1 MLVFLGPKRSWEFF
15 WVFIKKSKK
24 SEKMRFFRKKA
35 YGLEDIFAQ
44 SRIIMYHAKLRKKCL
59 KKKRKK
65 KGISFFET
73 FFLKWK
79 LDIYFC
85 PFLKLK
91 KKFWKLKNFPFSP
104 SRWNYSAKMKLTYSL
119 KKEFTKRSSKNAKWV
134 LTRLK
139 TRIGL
144 FEDLLISRRVFI
156 DDYATTHPLHSPFH
170 RINSARWRKWKV
182 F

>member
-15 WVFIKKSKK
+15 GVFRKKSKK

-35 YGLEDIFAQ
+35 YGLEAVFAQ
-44 SRIIMYHAKLRKKCL
+44 SRIIIYHAKMRKKCL
-59 KKKRKK
+59 EKNVKK

-104 SRWNYSAKMKLTYSL
+104 SRWNYLIKKWNYKNILEKREMRFLSSENKNWTFRGSFDKFLTVFHFIFAHL
-119 KKEFTKRSSKNAKWV
+119 FKKTSKIAAFV
-134 LTRLK
+134 VRRL
-139 TRIGL
+139 
-144 FEDLLISRRVFI
+144 
-156 DDYATTHPLHSPFH
+156 
-170 RINSARWRKWKV
+170 
-182 F
+182 